1 MFKYIS
7 TAIVREGEGKKYIY
21 YISISHHSALVL
33 LTGILGNYSLVCWII
48 MFCQNKALKIN
59 E

>member
-7 TAIVREGEGKKYIY
+7 SAIVREGEKDTYC
-21 YISISHHSALVL
+21 ISISHRPALLL
-33 LTGILGNYSLVCWII
+33 LTGILDNYSLVCWMI

>member
-7 TAIVREGEGKKYIY
+7 SAIVREGEKDIY
-21 YISISHHSALVL
+21 CISISHRPALLL
-33 LTGILGNYSLVCWII
+33 LTGILDNYSLVCWMI